1 MKYWRKQKNKE
12 LSILKSQLETVHNE
26 QRAQKRDIEKL
37 NTRLDEYETMLAFLE
52 GNRLGGLK

>member
-1 MKYWRKQKNKE
+1 MNKE

-37 NTRLDEYETMLAFLE
+37 NARLDEYETMLAFLE
-52 GNRLGGLK
+52 GNRLGGAK

>member
-1 MKYWRKQKNKE
+1 MNKE